1 MKIKA
6 HAKINLFLE
15 IVGKRENGY
24 HDLEVV
30 SVPINL
36 FDSIHLS
43 VSDQNEMSCDKHYI
57 PVDSKNSMAK
67 AVALMQAK
75 YPQIPNQKIHLVK
88 NVPSMAGLGGG
99 SADAAAIIQILN
111 KEYSLQMSRQELID
125 IAISVGSD
133 VPYCLF
139 NQPSIINGMGEILT
153 PFKRELDFYIFLVKP
168 SFGVSTKAMFDAF
181 EFKEEP
187 FKKANQV
194 VIALEKNDYPLLIK
208 SMFNRLQE
216 VAISVFPRIQE
227 IIHDLEGFGFDK
239 VMMSGSGSVV
249 YGITKNED
257 LCDRALSHYVKRYPF
272 VKKARIL
279 R

>member
-6 HAKINLFLE
+6 FAKINLFLE
-15 IVGKRENGY
+15 IIGKRPNGY

-30 SVPINL
+30 SIPINL

-43 VSDQNEMSCDKHYI
+43 VSDKHEMTCDKHYI

-67 AVALMQAK
+67 AMTLMQAK
-75 YPQIPNQKIHLVK
+75 YPQIDNQKIHLVK

-111 KEYSLQMSRQELID
+111 KEYQLEMSRQELID
-125 IAISVGSD
+125 IAIQVGSD

-139 NQPSIINGMGEILT
+139 NQASIINGMGEILT
-153 PFKRELDFYIFLVKP
+153 PFKRNLDFYIFLVKP

-181 EFKEEP
+181 AFKDEP

-194 VIALEKNDYPLLIK
+194 VIALEKSDYPLLIK
-208 SMFNRLQE
+208 TMFNRLQE
-216 VAISVFPRIQE
+216 VAIKEFPRIQE
-227 IIHDLEGFGFDK
+227 IIDDLEAFGFDK

-249 YGITKNED
+249 YGITQDEA
-257 LCDRALSHYVKRYPF
+257 LCDRAITHYVKRYPF